1 MWLRFFFLLAS
12 IWWVGGK
19 MTLEWLG
26 SISSMRGILDTIG
39 PLAWLV
45 PLAITTLEMGML
57 VARSR
62 IVWAWVFWSGVI
74 VFDIYTTAAGLLLFV
89 AGREVFGYLITVND
103 VTSWVI
109 ACAVGLF
116 IAIVPEPA
124 MRSIWRDLWQ
134 S

>member
-1 MWLRFFFLLAS
+1 
-12 IWWVGGK
+12 
-19 MTLEWLG
+19 MTLEWLS

-62 IVWAWVFWSGVI
+62 IVWAWVFWGGVLI
-74 VFDIYTTAAGLLLFV
+74 FDIYTTAAGLLLFV